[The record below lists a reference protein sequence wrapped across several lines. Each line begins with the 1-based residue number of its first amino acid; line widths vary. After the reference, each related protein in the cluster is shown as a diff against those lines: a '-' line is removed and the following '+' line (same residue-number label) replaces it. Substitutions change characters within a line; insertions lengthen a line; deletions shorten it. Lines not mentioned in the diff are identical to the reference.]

1 MTVVASRVGYLD
13 GKLNAGPAQTDD
25 DGIRIR
31 YAAMLSSI
39 HRSFFHRL
47 LAFLS
52 FMCSSVREGLR
63 AGQVDVVIGTT
74 PPLFQALAAW
84 CVALLRWKPFILEV
98 RDLWPDFAIEMGVL
112 KNPFF
117 IWLGRRLECFLY
129 RRAKHI
135 IVNSPAFIDYL
146 VHTRGIRR
154 DKITLVP
161 NGVDVAMFDPA
172 ARGEEIRNSWGVG
185 DRFCV
190 VYAGALGPAND
201 IPTIIRAAERLRAD
215 DEILVTQ
222 MEHHANLVP
231 WFQLAERTNAKVRF
245 LPIEADGTLSL
256 DRLRAMLS
264 ERTRLIAFAAVSNV
278 LGTRNDVAQIVRIA
292 REAGVAT
299 LVDAAQHVPHDPT
312 DVQAWGAD
320 FVAFSGHK
328 MLGPTGV
335 GVLWGRRELLDSIQ
349 PFLGGG
355 NMIEEVTEQGFTTKA
370 SPARFEAGTP
380 PIVEVIG
387 LAAAV
392 DYLSRWPMEAIA
404 RHEHRLTEVAMAGM
418 SRIDGLR
425 ILGPAPDQRA
435 GIVSFVVDGVSPHD
449 LCKFL
454 DLRGFALRDGHHC
467 AMPLHR
473 SLGIDHSARASFY
486 LYNTVEEVERFV
498 ETLAATIEKL
508 R

>member
-1 MTVVASRVGYLD
+1 MTDIALDPQLVRADFPILSRVMTKGRPLVFLD
-13 GKLNAGPAQTDD
+13 NAASTQRPVSVIEAMD
-25 DGIRIR
+25 RVYR
-31 YAAMLSSI
+31 NAYANVHRGAHTLSEE
-39 HRSFFHRL
+39 
-47 LAFLS
+47 
-52 FMCSSVREGLR
+52 CSDLYEQARHTVARFINASHVEE
-63 AGQVDVVIGTT
+63 VVFTSGTT
-74 PPLFQALAAW
+74 MSINLVAHAW
-84 CVALLRWKPFILEV
+84 
-98 RDLWPDFAIEMGVL
+98 
-112 KNPFF
+112 
-117 IWLGRRLECFLY
+117 
-129 RRAKHI
+129 
-135 IVNSPAFIDYL
+135 
-146 VHTRGIRR
+146 
-154 DKITLVP
+154 
-161 NGVDVAMFDPA
+161 
-172 ARGEEIRNSWGVG
+172 GE
-185 DRFCV
+185 
-190 VYAGALGPAND
+190 
-201 IPTIIRAAERLRAD
+201 ERLRAD